1 MVNRCA
7 ADRALD
13 QMGIKKSVYKDKQIS
28 ELHERFK
35 NIVEEEMKSDA
46 YEFGYEPIHRKAPT
60 GEKKVHLPVEI
71 YRDVVAQQQ
80 ANAEKSE
87 QQFLQQIVL
96 EADKE
101 NFENEKR
108 DAEISMMIEQ
118 AQNEYAMDSVFE
130 IQQEEMKKEQ
140 ERQQAELRKK
150 ENLVASQMSA
160 NKTEAESLKRE
171 RKNIDADK
179 KSVAEQKLDMNLK
192 EQDLDTKIQ
201 NYKDGI
207 ERIQQFSVQLPE
219 QQVPANFIEFAK
231 SFNRKVPVFE
241 KDALGNRQYKRNAD
255 GKIVTRDESCYESYC
270 AVQKRHRDLQNQSED
285 FLEKKKQH
293 GFGFVD

>member
-1 MVNRCA
+1 M
-7 ADRALD
+7 
-13 QMGIKKSVYKDKQIS
+13 
-28 ELHERFK
+28 
-35 NIVEEEMKSDA
+35 
-46 YEFGYEPIHRKAPT
+46 
-60 GEKKVHLPVEI
+60 
-71 YRDVVAQQQ
+71 
-80 ANAEKSE
+80 
-87 QQFLQQIVL
+87 L

-140 ERQQAELRKK
+140 ERHQAELRKK

-160 NKTEAESLKRE
+160 NKTEAESLKLE

-201 NYKDGI
+201 NYKDGEICEDEI
-207 ERIQQFSVQLPE
+207 ECGHVETGKDWLDYHKKYGKAKEEMDELLRTVQFGRL
-219 QQVPANFIEFAK
+219 
-231 SFNRKVPVFE
+231 
-241 KDALGNRQYKRNAD
+241 
-255 GKIVTRDESCYESYC
+255 RDYMEELWK
-270 AVQKRHRDLQNQSED
+270 APDIDL
-285 FLEKKKQH
+285 
-293 GFGFVD
+293 